1 MMLQGKTALIT
12 GAGRGIGA
20 AIAEEFQSHGAQLIL
35 HYNRSI
41 GEIDTFV
48 KQGAIA
54 IQADLSTLEGCN
66 TLIQGIDG
74 QLDVLVNN
82 AGMTR
87 DMLLLQMTESD
98 WRLPLSL
105 NLDACFRLCQAAS
118 VKMLQQRS
126 GAIINITSTS
136 GIAPNRGQANY
147 AASKAGV
154 AAMTRSL
161 AQELGKRGIRCN
173 CVAPG
178 FIETDMTNAMNDIA
192 KKEALRRIPMK
203 RIGQAKEVAKVVR
216 FLASDDASYVTGQE
230 WVVDGGLLS
239 F

>member
-20 AIAEEFQSHGAQLIL
+20 AIASEFHTHGAQLIL

-41 GEIDTFV
+41 GEIDSLV
-48 KQGAIA
+48 KEGAVA
-54 IQADLSTLEGCN
+54 IQADLTTVEGCQK
-66 TLIQGIDG
+66 LIDSIDG
-74 QLDVLVNN
+74 RLDVLVNN
-82 AGMTR
+82 AGMTK
-87 DMLLLQMTESD
+87 DMLLMQMSESD
-98 WRLPLSL
+98 WKLPLSL
-105 NLDACFRLCQAAS
+105 NLDACFRLCQMAS

-147 AASKAGV
+147 AASKAGL

-178 FIETDMTNAMNDIA
+178 FIETDMTTAMNDIA
-192 KKEALRRIPMK
+192 KKEALKRIPMK

>member
-1 MMLQGKTALIT
+1 
-12 GAGRGIGA
+12 
-20 AIAEEFQSHGAQLIL
+20 
-35 HYNRSI
+35 
-41 GEIDTFV
+41 
-48 KQGAIA
+48 
-54 IQADLSTLEGCN
+54 
-66 TLIQGIDG
+66 
-74 QLDVLVNN
+74 
-82 AGMTR
+82 
-87 DMLLLQMTESD
+87 
-98 WRLPLSL
+98 
-105 NLDACFRLCQAAS
+105 
-118 VKMLQQRS
+118 MLQQRS

-239 F
+239 C